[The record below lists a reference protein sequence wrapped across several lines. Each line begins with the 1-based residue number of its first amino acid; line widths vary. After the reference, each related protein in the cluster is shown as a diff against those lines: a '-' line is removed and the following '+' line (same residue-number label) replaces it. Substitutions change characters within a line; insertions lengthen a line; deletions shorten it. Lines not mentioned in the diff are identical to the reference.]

1 MRFKPKSVAHTPRD
15 RDGVFARRASA
26 AAHSPPKPV
35 RQGDW
40 AASLGRRADA
50 QTLVDRADH
59 AARHSSFQKA
69 SMQNPP
75 NSSGSF
81 SFIFMNRHWPSIR
94 RIKLADNRR
103 GVVIGSI
110 ESASAAALGSAHAA
124 SASPSRRRPASPRI
138 ESAGAGHAASRTPH
152 ATRHTPHAAR
162 RMPHAA
168 WRMARVACRV
178 SRVACRVSRV
188 ACRVSRVACRVSRV
202 ACRVSRVACRVSRV
216 ACRVSRVACR
226 VSRVACRVSRAAH
239 RRDAP
244 PARHT
249 QARVRGGPSA
259 RRPGRVPERRDIGRP
274 HRGAPLFHPTTR
286 MNVSTSAI
294 CPMSIGSRSDVD
306 HPAASGAR
314 CPKTS
319 IRHLPPAHEA
329 TRAARAAHA
338 CAHMDSPTRAR
349 GELRAC
355 RAPRARPP
363 CRSSSRRAGRSAPAA
378 PRRARRRRPRAAS
391 PCLARPIRSYPSGRP
406 DKRPRSDRG

>member
-1 MRFKPKSVAHTPRD
+1 
-15 RDGVFARRASA
+15 
-26 AAHSPPKPV
+26 
-35 RQGDW
+35 
-40 AASLGRRADA
+40 
-50 QTLVDRADH
+50 
-59 AARHSSFQKA
+59 
-69 SMQNPP
+69 
-75 NSSGSF
+75 
-81 SFIFMNRHWPSIR
+81 MNRHWPSIR

-110 ESASAAALGSAHAA
+110 ESASAAALGSTHAA

-152 ATRHTPHAAR
+152 ATRRTPHAAC
-162 RMPHAA
+162 RMPHGA

-178 SRVACRVSRV
+178 SRVA
-188 ACRVSRVACRVSRV
+188 
-202 ACRVSRVACRVSRV
+202 
-216 ACRVSRVACR
+216 
-226 VSRVACRVSRAAH
+226 H

-244 PARHT
+244 PARRT

-259 RRPGRVPERRDIGRP
+259 RRPGRVPERRDIGWP
-274 HRGAPLFHPTTR
+274 HRSAPLFHPTTR

-294 CPMSIGSRSDVD
+294 CPMSTGSRSDLD

-329 TRAARAAHA
+329 TRAAWAAHA
-338 CAHMDSPTRAR
+338 CAHMDSPARAR

-391 PCLARPIRSYPSGRP
+391 PCLARPIRSCPSGRP

>member
-1 MRFKPKSVAHTPRD
+1 
-15 RDGVFARRASA
+15 
-26 AAHSPPKPV
+26 
-35 RQGDW
+35 
-40 AASLGRRADA
+40 
-50 QTLVDRADH
+50 
-59 AARHSSFQKA
+59 
-69 SMQNPP
+69 
-75 NSSGSF
+75 
-81 SFIFMNRHWPSIR
+81 MNRHWPSIR

-110 ESASAAALGSAHAA
+110 ESASAAALGSTHAA

-152 ATRHTPHAAR
+152 ATR
-162 RMPHAA
+162 RMPHGA
-168 WRMARVACRV
+168 WRESHVACRV

-188 ACRVSRVACRVSRV
+188 AGGASPGCAAREAHASTRARRAVS
-202 ACRVSRVACRVSRV
+202 
-216 ACRVSRVACR
+216 
-226 VSRVACRVSRAAH
+226 
-239 RRDAP
+239 AP
-244 PARHT
+244 P
-249 QARVRGGPSA
+249 GS
-259 RRPGRVPERRDIGRP
+259 RVPEPRDIGRP

-286 MNVSTSAI
+286 VNVSTSAI
-294 CPMSIGSRSDVD
+294 CPMSTGSRSDVD

-319 IRHLPPAHEA
+319 IRHLPPRRPRTKRRVPHGPRMPAH
-329 TRAARAAHA
+329 TWIRPH
-338 CAHMDSPTRAR
+338 AR

-391 PCLARPIRSYPSGRP
+391 PCLARPIRSCPSGRP

>member
-1 MRFKPKSVAHTPRD
+1 
-15 RDGVFARRASA
+15 
-26 AAHSPPKPV
+26 
-35 RQGDW
+35 
-40 AASLGRRADA
+40 
-50 QTLVDRADH
+50 
-59 AARHSSFQKA
+59 
-69 SMQNPP
+69 
-75 NSSGSF
+75 
-81 SFIFMNRHWPSIR
+81 MNRHWPSIR

-110 ESASAAALGSAHAA
+110 ESASAAALGSTHAA

-138 ESAGAGHAASRTPH
+138 ESTGAGHAASRTPH
-152 ATRHTPHAAR
+152 
-162 RMPHAA
+162 
-168 WRMARVACRV
+168 VACRV

-202 ACRVSRVACRVSRV
+202 ACGASPGCAAREAHASARARRAVS
-216 ACRVSRVACR
+216 
-226 VSRVACRVSRAAH
+226 
-239 RRDAP
+239 AP
-244 PARHT
+244 P
-249 QARVRGGPSA
+249 GS
-259 RRPGRVPERRDIGRP
+259 RVPEPRDIGRP

-286 MNVSTSAI
+286 VNVSTSAI
-294 CPMSIGSRSDVD
+294 CPMSTGSRSDVD

-319 IRHLPPAHEA
+319 IRHLPPRRPRTKRRVPHGPRMPAH
-329 TRAARAAHA
+329 TWIRPH
-338 CAHMDSPTRAR
+338 AR

-391 PCLARPIRSYPSGRP
+391 PCLARPIRSCPSGRP